1 MRIIKLGLI
10 SIVFF
15 SIFLTLFSFLF
26 PSHIR
31 ISKATDITAPRDS
44 LVAQLSKP
52 ANWKSWFPGSDS
64 ATYHQMNGN
73 IDGITTRD
81 GNDLIIE
88 STSDSLVIATYK
100 GNSQRET
107 KTGWNIFEANTPGAY
122 TVQWYMDVHLRWY
135 PWEKFSGLLMEKR
148 YGPMM
153 EQGLQNLKNLLEK

>member
-10 SIVFF
+10 SVVFF
-15 SIFLTLFSFLF
+15 AIFLTLFSFLF

-31 ISKATDITAPRDS
+31 ISKATDITASRDS
-44 LVAQLSKP
+44 LVAQLADP
-52 ANWKSWFPGSDS
+52 AKWKNWFPGSDS
-64 ATYHQMNGN
+64 AISHYLNGYM
-73 IDGITTRD
+73 DGITTKD
-81 GNDLIIE
+81 GKDLILKN
-88 STSDSLVIATYK
+88 TSDSLIIATYK
-100 GNSQRET
+100 INKQRTTE
-107 KTGWNIFEANTPGAY
+107 TGWNIFEANTPGAY